1 MERGSV
7 SINFVRKAVAALERR
22 GRPANSVLTR
32 SGIDVS
38 RLDDDRHRVPAAQ
51 FSRLWLL
58 ISALL
63 DDEFF
68 ALDSRRMK
76 RGSFAT
82 MSRYTIQAGSLRE
95 AARRATTFVNLLLD
109 DTQARL
115 NIVGGT
121 ASLCVQTRA
130 DAGLPD
136 PIFAQE
142 TLLIM
147 LQGLLCW
154 AIGRRIPIEQASFAY
169 PRPSWWDE
177 YQLMY
182 CGELAFSAPQ
192 TALSFDAGQL
202 DVPIVQNEDS
212 IRAFLAQA
220 PGNIILK
227 YKDSTGCAVRI
238 RRHLRHT
245 PIERWPVFE
254 HLAMDMHLTASTL
267 RRRLEREGTSYREI
281 KDSLRREV
289 AVSRLIDSQDTL
301 AQVATAVGFAEPSA
315 FHRAFRQWTGVRPG
329 DYRRTHGRRGG
340 REPLRPKGHTAA
352 E

>member
-1 MERGSV
+1 
-7 SINFVRKAVAALERR
+7 
-22 GRPANSVLTR
+22 
-32 SGIDVS
+32 
-38 RLDDDRHRVPAAQ
+38 
-51 FSRLWLL
+51 
-58 ISALL
+58 
-63 DDEFF
+63 
-68 ALDSRRMK
+68 
-76 RGSFAT
+76 
-82 MSRYTIQAGSLRE
+82 
-95 AARRATTFVNLLLD
+95 
-109 DTQARL
+109 
-115 NIVGGT
+115 
-121 ASLCVQTRA
+121 
-130 DAGLPD
+130 
-136 PIFAQE
+136 
-142 TLLIM
+142 
-147 LQGLLCW
+147 
-154 AIGRRIPIEQASFAY
+154 
-169 PRPSWWDE
+169 
-177 YQLMY
+177 MY

-254 HLAMDMHLTASTL
+254 HLATDMHLTASTL

-301 AQVATAVGFAEPSA
+301 AQVATALGFAEPSA

-329 DYRRTHGRRGG
+329 DYRRTHARRGG
-340 REPLRPKGHTAA
+340 RDPLHPKGHTAA